1 VVQRAQRVLVFLALL
16 GLSTTLGAELPS
28 KAQPKEAL
36 EIQKLAAEVS
46 KAELESKYFYLGYIA
61 PAVAVISGMAAITA
75 IFLQR
80 RTTFR
85 VQRETERANL
95 ELKAAEFI
103 LNSPT
108 PYIGKQK
115 LDLVRLCYAHLLSED
130 FLLATADIDLT
141 QLPGTRLYEMKLECF
156 KQLSAKSNSVEEVV
170 AAALAVFPADEGRI
184 IEKSDRLRL
193 SSGNQATSQ
202 N

>member
-16 GLSTTLGAELPS
+16 GQSTALGAELPS
-28 KAQPKEAL
+28 QVQPKEAL

-46 KAELESKYFYLGYIA
+46 KAELESKYFFLGYIA
-61 PAVAVISGMAAITA
+61 PAVAVISGMAAFATIL
-75 IFLQR
+75 LQR
-80 RTTFR
+80 RTTLR

-115 LDLVRLCYAHLLSED
+115 LDIVRRCYSHLLSKD
-130 FLLATADIDLT
+130 FLLATENIDLT

-170 AAALAVFPADEGRI
+170 AAASAIFPADEGRI